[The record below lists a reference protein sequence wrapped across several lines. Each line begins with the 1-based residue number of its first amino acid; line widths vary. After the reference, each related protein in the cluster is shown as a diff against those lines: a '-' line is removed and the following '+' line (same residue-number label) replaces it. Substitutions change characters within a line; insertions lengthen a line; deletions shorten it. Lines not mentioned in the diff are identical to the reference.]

1 MTGKVNNAAIDLQSG
16 AARTDAPA
24 VSEPTM
30 EEILASIREIIS
42 EDEPDDG
49 LTPRERYQHPSD
61 VSNAN
66 APSAPAA
73 ASVSTEAEPTLQ
85 STVDASVQ
93 QRAEAL
99 KAEISSVAAPTTA
112 SVAVTP
118 SAPVGGVP
126 VGVAPVSSPA
136 VGGSIA
142 GDGDADMLEI
152 ERLANA
158 IRAREAGGQQSTK
171 PVPEVQIAATADV
184 APIKAAPASY
194 AAQPQFTPNAPPRAP
209 VQPLAAPQPETSEIA
224 DSVARMMLDE
234 HGDELRA
241 ALSELMQ
248 PVVRK
253 WLGDNLPTMVER
265 LVRDEIERASRGR

>member
-1 MTGKVNNAAIDLQSG
+1 MTGKANNAAIDLQAG
-16 AARTDAPA
+16 AARPDAPA

-42 EDEPDDG
+42 DDEPDDG

-61 VSNAN
+61 VSNTN
-66 APSAPAA
+66 APATPAVA
-73 ASVSTEAEPTLQ
+73 TKPSPVSQ
-85 STVDASVQ
+85 GSVQ
-93 QRAEAL
+93 DRAEAL
-99 KAEISSVAAPTTA
+99 KAEISSAAAPAQA

-118 SAPVGGVP
+118 SAA
-126 VGVAPVSSPA
+126 VAAASVSAPA
-136 VGGSIA
+136 AVVSA
-142 GDGDADMLEI
+142 TADGDTDMLEI

-158 IRAREAGGQQSTK
+158 IRAREEGGQQSTK
-171 PVPEVQIAATADV
+171 AAPEVKVAATTHV
-184 APIKAAPASY
+184 APIKAAPVNH
-194 AAQPQFTPNAPPRAP
+194 AAQPQYAPSAP
-209 VQPLAAPQPETSEIA
+209 VQPVAAPQPETSEIA

-234 HGDELRA
+234 HGEELRA
-241 ALSELMQ
+241 ALSDLMQ

>member
-1 MTGKVNNAAIDLQSG
+1 MTGKANNAAIDLQAG
-16 AARTDAPA
+16 AARPDAPA

-42 EDEPDDG
+42 DDEPDDG

-61 VSNAN
+61 VSNTN
-66 APSAPAA
+66 APATP
-73 ASVSTEAEPTLQ
+73 SVATKPSPVSQ
-85 STVDASVQ
+85 GSVQ
-93 QRAEAL
+93 DRAEAL
-99 KAEISSVAAPTTA
+99 KAAISSAAAPAQA

-118 SAPVGGVP
+118 SAAVAA
-126 VGVAPVSSPA
+126 APVSSVPVSA
-136 VGGSIA
+136 QASGVSA
-142 GDGDADMLEI
+142 STDGDTDMLEI

-158 IRAREAGGQQSTK
+158 IRAREEGGQQSTK
-171 PVPEVQIAATADV
+171 AAPEVKVAATAHV
-184 APIKAAPASY
+184 PPIKAAPVNH
-194 AAQPQFTPNAPPRAP
+194 AAQPQYAPSAP
-209 VQPLAAPQPETSEIA
+209 VQPVAAPQPETSEIA

-241 ALSELMQ
+241 ALSDLMQ